1 MQNLKTPVDKK
12 GRKLDD
18 LTKVQRF
25 YSEFNSDS
33 SSSSSPSS
41 SDRDRN
47 VFTFESKSFRRD
59 NIAAN
64 PQKGIKT
71 ENGANNY
78 SINVNTHNKYSM
90 YESQDNDS
98 IINHASPVLP
108 MSPGLS
114 SNQDLKDKALDLIYQ
129 KKIQELKSK

>member
-1 MQNLKTPVDKK
+1 MENLKTPVDKK
-12 GRKLDD
+12 GRRLDN

-33 SSSSSPSS
+33 NSPSS
-41 SDRDRN
+41 STSSEGDRN
-47 VFTFESKSFRRD
+47 VFTFESKAFGHH
-59 NIAAN
+59 NVAA
-64 PQKGIKT
+64 KT
-71 ENGANNY
+71 QGRVKNHNLDISN
-78 SINVNTHNKYSM
+78 SLNVNSFEQCSIKDSHNNGK
-90 YESQDNDS
+90 
-98 IINHASPVLP
+98 IINNAPPQPP